1 MRSRKRILLGVVLI
15 ATLIGAFHLAS
26 LGRAAGPA
34 PSADDDCRL
43 FSCIFGDVGDFD

>member
-1 MRSRKRILLGVVLI
+1 MRARKRVLLGVILI
-15 ATLIGAFHLAS
+15 ATVIGAVHLAS

-43 FSCIFGDVGDFD
+43 FSCIFGDAGDVD